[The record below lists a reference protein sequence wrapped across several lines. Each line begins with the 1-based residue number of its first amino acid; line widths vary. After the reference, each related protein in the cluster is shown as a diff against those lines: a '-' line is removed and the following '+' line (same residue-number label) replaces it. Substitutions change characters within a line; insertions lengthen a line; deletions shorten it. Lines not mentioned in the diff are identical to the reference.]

1 MKKLKFLFMSMCVI
15 AAMGLT
21 ACSDDD
27 DNQDNGNGGSGS
39 EQPVGGHHFDLW
51 VAMDQHGGMGRDVQ
65 TLVLSRPSLDN
76 PDEVISFRG
85 EGVEANSLLS
95 LETICKGAY
104 YYQVPV
110 SGDRFSKYVIK
121 DNAIQV
127 IQEQRFR
134 TNTYATRKYCYA
146 WLPGN
151 TLLIMAA
158 NGAADK
164 IIWTKLNANDM
175 SIIAEGTLDLPL
187 PANATVFNTSGI
199 VAYRE
204 SDNRLFYFYYGKT
217 SSGRAGKRTS
227 PFHIAVLNSA
237 DMSVVSDKE
246 NSLADEMVGSAYG
259 ELLQKIS
266 FVDSN
271 NNLYLACFST
281 VDGEEHSHLLR
292 INAGETDFDPSY
304 DGFTNPGKLIAVE
317 YAGNGKAVA
326 YARDDKAGTEINSF
340 SHYYTLIDLASST
353 NRRLM
358 YEDQLLPYSGGRFSS
373 RMASAAGKVYMGID
387 AENANP
393 QIYIYDVN
401 TGNVTKGAALEKGSY
416 FEQIRVLDNI

>member
-1 MKKLKFLFMSMCVI
+1 MKKIKFLFMSMCVI
-15 AAMGLT
+15 ASMGLT

-27 DNQDNGNGGSGS
+27 DNQNNGNGGS
-39 EQPVGGHHFDLW
+39 EQLVGGHHFDLW
-51 VAMDQHGGMGRDVQ
+51 VALDQHGGMGRDVQ
-65 TLVLSRPSLDN
+65 TLVRSLPSLDN
-76 PDEVISFRG
+76 PGDIISFEG
-85 EGVEANSLLS
+85 EGTEVNSLLS
-95 LETICKGAY
+95 LETIYKGAY

-121 DNAIQV
+121 DNTIQV

-187 PANATVFNTSGI
+187 PPNSDIFTTSGI
-199 VAYRE
+199 VTYRE
-204 SDNRLFYFYYGKT
+204 SDNKLFYFYYGKK
-217 SSGRAGKRTS
+217 SGGRGTRTT
-227 PFHIAVLNSA
+227 PFYIAVLNPV
-237 DMSVVSDKE
+237 DMSVESYKV
-246 NSLADEMVGSAYG
+246 NSMADEMVGSAYG

-317 YAGNGKAVA
+317 YVGNGKVVA
-326 YARDDKAGTEINSF
+326 YARDDEAGESINSF
-340 SHYYTLIDLASST
+340 SHYYTVIDLASAI
-353 NRRLM
+353 NQRLM
-358 YEDQLLPYSGGRFSS
+358 YGGQPLPYSGGRFSS
-373 RMASAAGKVYMGID
+373 RMASADGKVYVGID
-387 AENANP
+387 AKDANP

-401 TGNVTKGAALEKGSY
+401 TGNVVKGAELAPGYY

>member
-1 MKKLKFLFMSMCVI
+1 MKKIKFLFMSMCVI
-15 AAMGLT
+15 ASMGLT

-27 DNQDNGNGGSGS
+27 DNQNNGNGGS

-51 VAMDQHGGMGRDVQ
+51 VALDQHGGMGRDVQ
-65 TLVLSRPSLDN
+65 TLVRSLPSLDN
-76 PDEVISFRG
+76 PGDIISFEG
-85 EGVEANSLLS
+85 EGTEVNSLLS
-95 LETICKGAY
+95 LETIYKGAY

-121 DNAIQV
+121 DNTIQV

-187 PANATVFNTSGI
+187 PPNSDIFTTSGI
-199 VAYRE
+199 VTYRE
-204 SDNRLFYFYYGKT
+204 SDNKLFYFYYGKK
-217 SSGRAGKRTS
+217 SGGRGTRTT
-227 PFHIAVLNSA
+227 PFYIAVLNPV
-237 DMSVVSDKE
+237 DMSVESNKV
-246 NSLADEMVGSAYG
+246 NSMADEMVGSAYG

-317 YAGNGKAVA
+317 YVGNGKVVA
-326 YARDDKAGTEINSF
+326 YARDDEAGESINSF
-340 SHYYTLIDLASST
+340 SHYYTVIDLASAI
-353 NRRLM
+353 NQRLM
-358 YEDQLLPYSGGRFSS
+358 YGGQPLPYSGGRFSS
-373 RMASAAGKVYMGID
+373 RMASADGKVYVGID
-387 AENANP
+387 AKDANP

-401 TGNVTKGAALEKGSY
+401 TGNVVKGAELAPGYY

>member
-1 MKKLKFLFMSMCVI
+1 MKKIKFLFMSMCVI
-15 AAMGLT
+15 ASMGLT

-27 DNQDNGNGGSGS
+27 NQNNGNGGS

-51 VAMDQHGGMGRDVQ
+51 VALDQHGGMGRDVQ
-65 TLVLSRPSLDN
+65 TLVRSLPSLDN
-76 PDEVISFRG
+76 PGDIISFEG
-85 EGVEANSLLS
+85 EGTEVNSLLS
-95 LETICKGAY
+95 LETIYKGAY

-121 DNAIQV
+121 DNTIQV

-187 PANATVFNTSGI
+187 PPNSDIFTTSGI
-199 VAYRE
+199 VTYRE
-204 SDNRLFYFYYGKT
+204 SDNKLFYFYYGKK
-217 SSGRAGKRTS
+217 SGGRGTRTT
-227 PFHIAVLNSA
+227 PFYIAVLNPV
-237 DMSVVSDKE
+237 DMSVESNKA
-246 NSLADEMVGSAYG
+246 NSMADEMVGSAYG

-317 YAGNGKAVA
+317 YVGNGKVVA
-326 YARDDKAGTEINSF
+326 YARDDEAGESINSF
-340 SHYYTLIDLASST
+340 SHYYTVIDLASAI
-353 NRRLM
+353 NQRLM
-358 YEDQLLPYSGGRFSS
+358 YRGQPLPYSGGRFSS
-373 RMASAAGKVYMGID
+373 RMASADGKVYVGID
-387 AENANP
+387 AKDANP

-401 TGNVTKGAALEKGSY
+401 TGNVVKGAELAPGYY

>member
-1 MKKLKFLFMSMCVI
+1 MKKIKFLFMSMCFI
-15 AAMGLT
+15 ASMGLT

-27 DNQDNGNGGSGS
+27 DNQNNGNGGS

-51 VAMDQHGGMGRDVQ
+51 VALDQHGGMGRDVQ
-65 TLVLSRPSLDN
+65 TLVRSLPSLDN
-76 PDEVISFRG
+76 PGDIISFEG
-85 EGVEANSLLS
+85 EGTEVNSLLS
-95 LETICKGAY
+95 LETIYKGAY

-121 DNAIQV
+121 DNTIQV

-187 PANATVFNTSGI
+187 PPNSDIFTTSGI
-199 VAYRE
+199 VTYRE
-204 SDNRLFYFYYGKT
+204 SDNKLFYFYYGKK
-217 SSGRAGKRTS
+217 SGGRGTRTT
-227 PFHIAVLNSA
+227 PFYIAVLNPV
-237 DMSVVSDKE
+237 DMSVESNKV
-246 NSLADEMVGSAYG
+246 NSMADEMVGSAYG

-317 YAGNGKAVA
+317 YVGNGKVVA
-326 YARDDKAGTEINSF
+326 YARDDEAGENINSF
-340 SHYYTLIDLASST
+340 SHYYTVIDLASAI
-353 NRRLM
+353 NQRLM
-358 YEDQLLPYSGGRFSS
+358 YGGQPLPYSGGRFSS
-373 RMASAAGKVYMGID
+373 RMVSADGKVYVGID
-387 AENANP
+387 AKDANP

-401 TGNVTKGAALEKGSY
+401 TGNVVKGAELAPGYY

>member
-1 MKKLKFLFMSMCVI
+1 MKKIKFLFMSMCVI
-15 AAMGLT
+15 ASMGLT

-27 DNQDNGNGGSGS
+27 DNQNNGNGGS

-51 VAMDQHGGMGRDVQ
+51 VALDQHGGMGRDVQ
-65 TLVLSRPSLDN
+65 TLVRSLPSLDN
-76 PDEVISFRG
+76 PGDIISFEG
-85 EGVEANSLLS
+85 EGTEVNSLLS
-95 LETICKGAY
+95 LETIYKGAY

-121 DNAIQV
+121 DNTIQV

-187 PANATVFNTSGI
+187 PPNSDIFTTSGI
-199 VAYRE
+199 VTYRE
-204 SDNRLFYFYYGKT
+204 SDNKLFYFYYGKK
-217 SSGRAGKRTS
+217 SGGRGTRTT
-227 PFHIAVLNSA
+227 PFYIAVLNPV
-237 DMSVVSDKE
+237 DMSVESYKV
-246 NSLADEMVGSAYG
+246 NSMADEMVGSAYG

-317 YAGNGKAVA
+317 YVGNGKVVA
-326 YARDDKAGTEINSF
+326 YARDDEAGESINSF
-340 SHYYTLIDLASST
+340 SHYYTVIDLASAI
-353 NRRLM
+353 NQRLM
-358 YEDQLLPYSGGRFSS
+358 YGGQPLPYSGGRFSS
-373 RMASAAGKVYMGID
+373 RMASADGKVYVGID
-387 AENANP
+387 AKDANP

-401 TGNVTKGAALEKGSY
+401 TGNVVKGAELAPGYY

>member
-1 MKKLKFLFMSMCVI
+1 MKKIKFLFMSMCFI
-15 AAMGLT
+15 ASMGLT

-27 DNQDNGNGGSGS
+27 DNQNNGNGGS

-51 VAMDQHGGMGRDVQ
+51 VALDQHGGMGRDVQ
-65 TLVLSRPSLDN
+65 TLVRSLPSLDN
-76 PDEVISFRG
+76 PGDIISFEG
-85 EGVEANSLLS
+85 EGTEVNSLLS
-95 LETICKGAY
+95 LETIYKGAY

-121 DNAIQV
+121 DNTIQV

-187 PANATVFNTSGI
+187 PPNSDIFTTSGI
-199 VAYRE
+199 VTYRE
-204 SDNRLFYFYYGKT
+204 SDNKLFYFYYGKK
-217 SSGRAGKRTS
+217 SGGRGTRTT
-227 PFHIAVLNSA
+227 PFYIAVLNPV
-237 DMSVVSDKE
+237 DMSVESYKV
-246 NSLADEMVGSAYG
+246 NSMADEMVGSAYG

-317 YAGNGKAVA
+317 YVGNGKVVA
-326 YARDDKAGTEINSF
+326 YARDDEAGESINSF
-340 SHYYTLIDLASST
+340 SHYYTVIDLASAI
-353 NRRLM
+353 NQRLM
-358 YEDQLLPYSGGRFSS
+358 YGGQPLPYSGGRFSS
-373 RMASAAGKVYMGID
+373 RMASADGKVYVGID
-387 AENANP
+387 AKDANP

-401 TGNVTKGAALEKGSY
+401 TGNVVKGAELAPGYY
-416 FEQIRVLDNI
+416 FEQIRLLDNI

>member
-1 MKKLKFLFMSMCVI
+1 MKKIKFLFMSMCVI
-15 AAMGLT
+15 ASMGLT

-27 DNQDNGNGGSGS
+27 DNQNNGNGGP

-51 VAMDQHGGMGRDVQ
+51 VALDQHGGMGRDVQ
-65 TLVLSRPSLDN
+65 TLVRSLPSLDN
-76 PDEVISFRG
+76 PGDIISFEG
-85 EGVEANSLLS
+85 EGTEVNSLLS
-95 LETICKGAY
+95 LETIYKGAY

-121 DNAIQV
+121 DNTIQV

-187 PANATVFNTSGI
+187 PPNSDIFTTSGI
-199 VAYRE
+199 VTYRE
-204 SDNRLFYFYYGKT
+204 SDNKLFYFYYGKK
-217 SSGRAGKRTS
+217 SGGRGTRTT
-227 PFHIAVLNSA
+227 PFYIAVLNPV
-237 DMSVVSDKE
+237 DMSVESYKV
-246 NSLADEMVGSAYG
+246 NSMADEMVGSAYG

-317 YAGNGKAVA
+317 YVGNGKVVA
-326 YARDDKAGTEINSF
+326 YARDDEAGESINSF
-340 SHYYTLIDLASST
+340 SHYYTVIDLASAI
-353 NRRLM
+353 NQRLM
-358 YEDQLLPYSGGRFSS
+358 YGGQPLPYSGGRFSS
-373 RMASAAGKVYMGID
+373 RMASADGKVYVGID
-387 AENANP
+387 AKDANP
-393 QIYIYDVN
+393 QIYIYDVS
-401 TGNVTKGAALEKGSY
+401 TGNVVKGAELAPGYY

>member
-1 MKKLKFLFMSMCVI
+1 MKKIKFLFMSMCVI
-15 AAMGLT
+15 ASMGLT

-27 DNQDNGNGGSGS
+27 DNQNNSNGGS

-51 VAMDQHGGMGRDVQ
+51 VALDQHGGMGRDVQ
-65 TLVLSRPSLDN
+65 TLVRSLPSLDN
-76 PDEVISFRG
+76 PGDIISFEG
-85 EGVEANSLLS
+85 EGTEVNSLLS
-95 LETICKGAY
+95 LETIYKGAY

-121 DNAIQV
+121 DNTIQV

-187 PANATVFNTSGI
+187 PPNSDIFTTSGI
-199 VAYRE
+199 VTYRE
-204 SDNRLFYFYYGKT
+204 SDNKLFYFYYGKK
-217 SSGRAGKRTS
+217 SGGRGTRTT
-227 PFHIAVLNSA
+227 PFYIAVLNPV
-237 DMSVVSDKE
+237 DMSVESNKA
-246 NSLADEMVGSAYG
+246 NSMADEMVGSAYG

-317 YAGNGKAVA
+317 YVGNGKVVA
-326 YARDDKAGTEINSF
+326 YARDDEAGESINSF
-340 SHYYTLIDLASST
+340 SHYYTVIDLASAI
-353 NRRLM
+353 NQRLM
-358 YEDQLLPYSGGRFSS
+358 YGGQPLPYSGGRFSS
-373 RMASAAGKVYMGID
+373 RMASADGKVYVGID
-387 AENANP
+387 AKDANP

-401 TGNVTKGAALEKGSY
+401 TGNVVKGAELAPGYY

>member
-1 MKKLKFLFMSMCVI
+1 MKKIKFLFMSMCVI
-15 AAMGLT
+15 ASMGLT
-21 ACSDDD
+21 ACSEDD
-27 DNQDNGNGGSGS
+27 DNQNNGNGGS

-51 VAMDQHGGMGRDVQ
+51 VALDQHGGMGRDVQ
-65 TLVLSRPSLDN
+65 TLVRSLPSLDN
-76 PDEVISFRG
+76 PGDIISFEG
-85 EGVEANSLLS
+85 EGTEVNSLLS
-95 LETICKGAY
+95 LETIYKGAY

-121 DNAIQV
+121 DNTIQV

-187 PANATVFNTSGI
+187 PPNSDIFTTSGI
-199 VAYRE
+199 VTYRE
-204 SDNRLFYFYYGKT
+204 SDNKLFYFYYGKK
-217 SSGRAGKRTS
+217 SGGRGTRTT
-227 PFHIAVLNSA
+227 PFYIAVLNPV
-237 DMSVVSDKE
+237 DMSVESYKV
-246 NSLADEMVGSAYG
+246 NSMADEMVGSAYG

-317 YAGNGKAVA
+317 YVGNGKVVA
-326 YARDDKAGTEINSF
+326 YARDDEAGESINSF
-340 SHYYTLIDLASST
+340 SHYYTVIDLASAI
-353 NRRLM
+353 NQRLM
-358 YEDQLLPYSGGRFSS
+358 YGGQPLPYSGGRFSS
-373 RMASAAGKVYMGID
+373 RMASADGKVYVGID
-387 AENANP
+387 AKDANP

-401 TGNVTKGAALEKGSY
+401 TGNVVKGAELAPGYY

>member
-1 MKKLKFLFMSMCVI
+1 MKKIKFLFMSMCFI
-15 AAMGLT
+15 ASMGLT

-27 DNQDNGNGGSGS
+27 DNQNNGNGGS

-51 VAMDQHGGMGRDVQ
+51 VALDQHGGMGRDVQ
-65 TLVLSRPSLDN
+65 TLVRSLPSLDN
-76 PDEVISFRG
+76 PGDIISFEG
-85 EGVEANSLLS
+85 EGTEVNSLLS
-95 LETICKGAY
+95 LETIYKGAY

-121 DNAIQV
+121 DNTIQV

-187 PANATVFNTSGI
+187 PPNSDIFTTSGI
-199 VAYRE
+199 VTYRE
-204 SDNRLFYFYYGKT
+204 SDNKLFYFYYGKK
-217 SSGRAGKRTS
+217 SGGRGTRTT
-227 PFHIAVLNSA
+227 PFYIAVLNPV
-237 DMSVVSDKE
+237 DMSVESNKA
-246 NSLADEMVGSAYG
+246 NSMADEMVGSAYG

-317 YAGNGKAVA
+317 YVGNGKVVA
-326 YARDDKAGTEINSF
+326 YARDDEAGESINSF
-340 SHYYTLIDLASST
+340 SHYYTVIDLASAI
-353 NRRLM
+353 NQRLM
-358 YEDQLLPYSGGRFSS
+358 YGGQPLPYSGGRFSS
-373 RMASAAGKVYMGID
+373 RMASADGKVYVGID
-387 AENANP
+387 AKDANP

-401 TGNVTKGAALEKGSY
+401 TGNVVKGAELAPGYY

>member
-1 MKKLKFLFMSMCVI
+1 MKKIKFLFMSMCVI
-15 AAMGLT
+15 ASMGLT

-27 DNQDNGNGGSGS
+27 DNQNNGNGGS

-51 VAMDQHGGMGRDVQ
+51 VALDQHGGMGRDVQ
-65 TLVLSRPSLDN
+65 TLVRSLPSLDN
-76 PDEVISFRG
+76 PGDIISFEG
-85 EGVEANSLLS
+85 EGTEVNSLLS
-95 LETICKGAY
+95 LETIYKGAY

-121 DNAIQV
+121 DNTIQV

-187 PANATVFNTSGI
+187 PPNSDIFTTSGI
-199 VAYRE
+199 VTYRE
-204 SDNRLFYFYYGKT
+204 SDNKLFYFYYGKK
-217 SSGRAGKRTS
+217 SGGRGTRTT
-227 PFHIAVLNSA
+227 PFYIAVLNPV
-237 DMSVVSDKE
+237 DMSVESNKV
-246 NSLADEMVGSAYG
+246 NSMADEMVGSAYG

-317 YAGNGKAVA
+317 YVGNGKVVA
-326 YARDDKAGTEINSF
+326 YARDDEAGENINSF
-340 SHYYTLIDLASST
+340 SHYYTVIDLASAI
-353 NRRLM
+353 NQRLM
-358 YEDQLLPYSGGRFSS
+358 YGGQPLPYSGGRFSS
-373 RMASAAGKVYMGID
+373 RMVSADGKVYVGID
-387 AENANP
+387 AKDANP

-401 TGNVTKGAALEKGSY
+401 TGNVVKGAELAPGYY

>member
-1 MKKLKFLFMSMCVI
+1 M
-15 AAMGLT
+15 
-21 ACSDDD
+21 
-27 DNQDNGNGGSGS
+27 
-39 EQPVGGHHFDLW
+39 
-51 VAMDQHGGMGRDVQ
+51 
-65 TLVLSRPSLDN
+65 
-76 PDEVISFRG
+76 
-85 EGVEANSLLS
+85 
-95 LETICKGAY
+95 
-104 YYQVPV
+104 

-121 DNAIQV
+121 DNTIQV

-187 PANATVFNTSGI
+187 PPNSDIFTTSGI
-199 VAYRE
+199 VTYRE
-204 SDNRLFYFYYGKT
+204 SDNKLFYFYYGKK
-217 SSGRAGKRTS
+217 SGGRGTRTT
-227 PFHIAVLNSA
+227 PFYIAVLNPV
-237 DMSVVSDKE
+237 DMSVESYKV
-246 NSLADEMVGSAYG
+246 NSMADEMVGSAYG

-317 YAGNGKAVA
+317 YVGNGKVVA
-326 YARDDKAGTEINSF
+326 YARDDEAGESINSF
-340 SHYYTLIDLASST
+340 SHYYTVIDLASAI
-353 NRRLM
+353 NQRLM
-358 YEDQLLPYSGGRFSS
+358 YGGQPLPYSGGRFSS
-373 RMASAAGKVYMGID
+373 RMASADGKVYVGID
-387 AENANP
+387 AKDANP

-401 TGNVTKGAALEKGSY
+401 TGNVVKGAELAPGYY

>member
-1 MKKLKFLFMSMCVI
+1 MKKIKFLFMSMCVI
-15 AAMGLT
+15 ASMGLT

-27 DNQDNGNGGSGS
+27 DNQNNGNGGS

-51 VAMDQHGGMGRDVQ
+51 VALDQHGGMGRDVQ
-65 TLVLSRPSLDN
+65 TLVRSLPSLDN
-76 PDEVISFRG
+76 PGDIISFEG
-85 EGVEANSLLS
+85 EGTEVNSLLS
-95 LETICKGAY
+95 LETIYKGAY

-121 DNAIQV
+121 DNTIQV

-187 PANATVFNTSGI
+187 PPNSDIFTTSGI
-199 VAYRE
+199 VTYRE
-204 SDNRLFYFYYGKT
+204 SDNKLFYFYYGKK
-217 SSGRAGKRTS
+217 SGGRGTRTT
-227 PFHIAVLNSA
+227 PFYIAVLNPV
-237 DMSVVSDKE
+237 DMSVESNKA
-246 NSLADEMVGSAYG
+246 NSMADEMVGSAYG

-317 YAGNGKAVA
+317 YVGNGKVVA
-326 YARDDKAGTEINSF
+326 YARDDEAGESINSF
-340 SHYYTLIDLASST
+340 SHYYTVIDLASAI
-353 NRRLM
+353 NQRLM
-358 YEDQLLPYSGGRFSS
+358 YGGQPLPYSGGRFSS
-373 RMASAAGKVYMGID
+373 RMASADGKVYVGID
-387 AENANP
+387 AKDANP

-401 TGNVTKGAALEKGSY
+401 TGNVVKGAELAPGYY